1 MSFFCYFFSKTKKK
15 SSSVNFDAIII
26 YSFRFEN
33 DFSASGKPT
42 LTWCVE
48 IRNIVPYLQLFFFLF
63 KIIYFYHVFLWKCK
77 TTQRRTII
85 FFRCTKLITI
95 RIYYGHMINNVS
107 TVLLMKF
114 FCSAFLH
121 KHKACIYYIK
131 KVIYFIEIVYTNTE
145 VESYIVGS
153 IGFISLQK
161 KLLGISYFAN
171 IGIFLFFLI
180 YFLYAYIYAM

>member
-1 MSFFCYFFSKTKKK
+1 MC
-15 SSSVNFDAIII
+15 
-26 YSFRFEN
+26 
-33 DFSASGKPT
+33 
-42 LTWCVE
+42 
-48 IRNIVPYLQLFFFLF
+48 RNSEYCSIFTTVLFLF
-63 KIIYFYHVFLWKCK
+63 KIIYFYYVFLWKCK

-85 FFRCTKLITI
+85 FFRCTKPITI

-145 VESYIVGS
+145 VESYIGS
-153 IGFISLQK
+153 IDFISLQK
-161 KLLGISYFAN
+161 TFRYLLFCKYWYIPL
-171 IGIFLFFLI
+171 LFDILFVCI
-180 YFLYAYIYAM
+180 YLCNVTYWKKDVEN

>member
-1 MSFFCYFFSKTKKK
+1 MC
-15 SSSVNFDAIII
+15 
-26 YSFRFEN
+26 
-33 DFSASGKPT
+33 
-42 LTWCVE
+42 
-48 IRNIVPYLQLFFFLF
+48 RNSEYCSIFTTVLFFF
-63 KIIYFYHVFLWKCK
+63 KIIYFYYVFLWKCK

-85 FFRCTKLITI
+85 FFRCTKPITI

-145 VESYIVGS
+145 VESYIGS
-153 IGFISLQK
+153 IGFISLQIK
-161 KLLGISYFAN
+161 QKLIHTLMIYT
-171 IGIFLFFLI
+171 FLPNFKNSKQI
-180 YFLYAYIYAM
+180 